1 MILFLHAFINSPMHF
16 VMDCL
21 GKQNSLFNSFQT
33 SWNLYFVLML
43 GSLKLFFLLM
53 LLLVFI
59 ATDMSQTAPYG
70 IFQNVQ
76 FCSLYSSKNLVINT

>member
-16 VMDCL
+16 VKDCL

-33 SWNLYFVLML
+33 SWNLYFVLIL
-43 GSLKLFFLLM
+43 GSVKLRFLLM